1 MRFYCGRRQEDELLS
16 AQWILATLKYTYFPL
31 KQIMWT
37 QRGSRGKAS
46 WRRREQPSQP
56 PGSLVEKNKTFFF
69 PATLLP
75 NFCLY
80 QELLLLVSVLLLAFE
95 LNVSVLLSSYIG
107 IINHQHLM
115 QSSFYPR
122 GKCIGQFCNTNLFFS
137 IADSMEDCQFE
148 TPYFFDYKPRLK
160 SWFATFRCVLQSSAD
175 IKVRYIALT
184 YLLLYLG
191 FSVLHSIVCII
202 RSFL

>member
-56 PGSLVEKNKTFFF
+56 PGSLVEKNKTFFSSY
-69 PATLLP
+69 ASAKLL
-75 NFCLY
+75 
-80 QELLLLVSVLLLAFE
+80 LLLLVSVLLLAFE

-115 QSSFYPR
+115 QSSFYPS

-148 TPYFFDYKPRLK
+148 IPYCFDYKPRLQSHFSLRTTIKCGHK
-160 SWFATFRCVLQSSAD
+160 ST
-175 IKVRYIALT
+175 IY
-184 YLLLYLG
+184 
-191 FSVLHSIVCII
+191 VLHWHLYKVN
-202 RSFL
+202 FW

>member
-1 MRFYCGRRQEDELLS
+1 MAICTMNLSHTQIYIFSTEADNVDPTRKQGKSQLKKKGTAFSTPWQSRR
-16 AQWILATLKYTYFPL
+16 K
-31 KQIMWT
+31 
-37 QRGSRGKAS
+37 
-46 WRRREQPSQP
+46 EQ
-56 PGSLVEKNKTFFF
+56 NFFF

-148 TPYFFDYKPRLK
+148 IPYFFDYKPRLK
-160 SWFATFRCVLQSSAD
+160 S
-175 IKVRYIALT
+175 
-184 YLLLYLG
+184 
-191 FSVLHSIVCII
+191 
-202 RSFL
+202 